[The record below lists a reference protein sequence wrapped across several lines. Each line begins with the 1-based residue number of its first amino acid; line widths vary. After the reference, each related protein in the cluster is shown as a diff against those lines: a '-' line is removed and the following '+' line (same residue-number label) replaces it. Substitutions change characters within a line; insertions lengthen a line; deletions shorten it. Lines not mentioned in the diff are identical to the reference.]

1 MDLTKMTRGELAQF
15 QRDLARVATAS
26 DVLADGG
33 NEIEISLTSERTVL
47 CAPPILSHGTER
59 APVLVEPIEIEIE
72 APRPVVLDG
81 PGSRTK
87 PACEVRN
94 TSPSPAA
101 QSQMVMGPLSDSECG
116 VIRDGLAK
124 GETVKQIAAA
134 LNRRASTVAL
144 WIGVQE
150 KRAAKAAR
158 KSSNQAGQ
166 PALKPAPIQAADPGP
181 GRIPAA
187 AEGMAEPVAQGAGG
201 AAGLELEMP
210 GGDQGGLQQ
219 HVLAG
224 NTPLQ
229 VGEAAVRAAPSPT
242 EVPEDLRGNDRVIWR
257 ALAELRPAPGWDIV
271 TDLDICEAF
280 GRGTKAAHIALDLG
294 VDAAAIIARYKALTA
309 VIRDDRGHMTIDGQS
324 RFIELLRRR
333 AAQAAP

>member
-116 VIRDGLAK
+116 VIRDGLA
-124 GETVKQIAAA
+124 
-134 LNRRASTVAL
+134 
-144 WIGVQE
+144 
-150 KRAAKAAR
+150 
-158 KSSNQAGQ
+158 
-166 PALKPAPIQAADPGP
+166 
-181 GRIPAA
+181 
-187 AEGMAEPVAQGAGG
+187 
-201 AAGLELEMP
+201 
-210 GGDQGGLQQ
+210 
-219 HVLAG
+219 
-224 NTPLQ
+224 
-229 VGEAAVRAAPSPT
+229 
-242 EVPEDLRGNDRVIWR
+242 
-257 ALAELRPAPGWDIV
+257 
-271 TDLDICEAF
+271 
-280 GRGTKAAHIALDLG
+280 
-294 VDAAAIIARYKALTA
+294 
-309 VIRDDRGHMTIDGQS
+309 
-324 RFIELLRRR
+324 
-333 AAQAAP
+333 